1 MAISALSQLDAEASA
16 EPELGSD
23 EQRMHVL
30 ADTLAMKLR
39 LGYEIE
45 SETEFG
51 AVIFS
56 PSPRRWLGI
65 RKGQDNQ
72 RFAIQIHRD
81 RATNIERNKPKP
93 HEHADPRAR
102 SDPAELLRLAFAR
115 RAEPLLIARKWPV
128 AELARP
134 WAV

>member
-1 MAISALSQLDAEASA
+1 MAISALSHLPAEASV

-30 ADTLAMKLR
+30 ADLLATKLR

-56 PSPRRWLGI
+56 PSPRRWLRI
-65 RKGQDNQ
+65 RQGVDNQ
-72 RFAIQIHRD
+72 RFTIQINED
-81 RATNIERNKPKP
+81 GATRIERNQTQ
-93 HEHADPRAR
+93 AA
-102 SDPAELLRLAFAR
+102 
-115 RAEPLLIARKWPV
+115 
-128 AELARP
+128 
-134 WAV
+134 

>member
-1 MAISALSQLDAEASA
+1 MAIPALSHPDAEASA
-16 EPELGSD
+16 GPELGSD

-30 ADTLAMKLR
+30 ADTLEMKLR

-72 RFAIQIHRD
+72 RFTIQIND
-81 RATNIERNKPKP
+81 DGGTNIERN
-93 HEHADPRAR
+93 
-102 SDPAELLRLAFAR
+102 
-115 RAEPLLIARKWPV
+115 
-128 AELARP
+128 
-134 WAV
+134 

>member
-1 MAISALSQLDAEASA
+1 MATSALSQPPAEASV

-72 RFAIQIHRD
+72 RFTIQVD
-81 RATNIERNKPKP
+81 EAGTTNIERNQT
-93 HEHADPRAR
+93 RA
-102 SDPAELLRLAFAR
+102 A
-115 RAEPLLIARKWPV
+115 
-128 AELARP
+128 
-134 WAV
+134 

>member
-1 MAISALSQLDAEASA
+1 MATPALSHLPEASA

-23 EQRMHVL
+23 EQRIHVL
-30 ADTLAMKLR
+30 ADILAMKHR

-65 RKGQDNQ
+65 RKGVDNQ
-72 RFAIQIHRD
+72 RFTIQINEEG
-81 RATNIERNKPKP
+81 ATNIERNQTRV
-93 HEHADPRAR
+93 A
-102 SDPAELLRLAFAR
+102 PA
-115 RAEPLLIARKWPV
+115 
-128 AELARP
+128 
-134 WAV
+134 

>member
-1 MAISALSQLDAEASA
+1 MAISALPHAPAEASA

-56 PSPRRWLGI
+56 PSPRRWLGV
-65 RKGQDNQ
+65 RKGLDNQ
-72 RFAIQIHRD
+72 RFTIQID
-81 RATNIERNKPKP
+81 EGGATNIERN
-93 HEHADPRAR
+93 
-102 SDPAELLRLAFAR
+102 
-115 RAEPLLIARKWPV
+115 
-128 AELARP
+128 
-134 WAV
+134 

>member
-1 MAISALSQLDAEASA
+1 MAISALSRPDAEASA
-16 EPELGSD
+16 EPDLGSD
-23 EQRMHVL
+23 EQRMHLL

-65 RKGQDNQ
+65 RKGRDNQ
-72 RFAIQIHRD
+72 RFTIEIDQD
-81 RATNIERNKPKP
+81 GATNIERN
-93 HEHADPRAR
+93 
-102 SDPAELLRLAFAR
+102 
-115 RAEPLLIARKWPV
+115 
-128 AELARP
+128 
-134 WAV
+134 

>member
-1 MAISALSQLDAEASA
+1 MAISALSHPDPEASA
-16 EPELGSD
+16 ELELGSD

-30 ADTLAMKLR
+30 ADTLEMKLR

-72 RFAIQIHRD
+72 RFTIEIND
-81 RATNIERNKPKP
+81 DGGTNIERN
-93 HEHADPRAR
+93 
-102 SDPAELLRLAFAR
+102 
-115 RAEPLLIARKWPV
+115 
-128 AELARP
+128 
-134 WAV
+134 

>member
-1 MAISALSQLDAEASA
+1 MAISALSRLPADVSV

-23 EQRMHVL
+23 EQRIHVL
-30 ADTLAMKLR
+30 ADIIALKLR

-65 RKGQDNQ
+65 RKGVDNQ
-72 RFAIQIHRD
+72 RFTIEINGDGETR
-81 RATNIERNKPKP
+81 IERK
-93 HEHADPRAR
+93 HARA
-102 SDPAELLRLAFAR
+102 A
-115 RAEPLLIARKWPV
+115 
-128 AELARP
+128 
-134 WAV
+134 

>member
-1 MAISALSQLDAEASA
+1 MAISALSRLPADVSV

-23 EQRMHVL
+23 EQRIHVL
-30 ADTLAMKLR
+30 ADIIELKLR

-65 RKGQDNQ
+65 RKGVDNQ
-72 RFAIQIHRD
+72 RFTIEINGDGETR
-81 RATNIERNKPKP
+81 IERK
-93 HEHADPRAR
+93 HARA
-102 SDPAELLRLAFAR
+102 A
-115 RAEPLLIARKWPV
+115 
-128 AELARP
+128 
-134 WAV
+134 

>member
-1 MAISALSQLDAEASA
+1 MAISALPQLPAEVSV
-16 EPELGSD
+16 ELELGSD

-30 ADTLAMKLR
+30 ADILAMKLR

-65 RKGQDNQ
+65 RKGLDNQ
-72 RFAIQIHRD
+72 RLTIQID
-81 RATNIERNKPKP
+81 EDGATNIERNQ
-93 HEHADPRAR
+93 AQA
-102 SDPAELLRLAFAR
+102 A
-115 RAEPLLIARKWPV
+115 
-128 AELARP
+128 
-134 WAV
+134 

>member
-1 MAISALSQLDAEASA
+1 
-16 EPELGSD
+16 
-23 EQRMHVL
+23 MHVL
-30 ADTLAMKLR
+30 ADTLEMKLR

-72 RFAIQIHRD
+72 RFTIEIND
-81 RATNIERNKPKP
+81 DGGTNIERN
-93 HEHADPRAR
+93 
-102 SDPAELLRLAFAR
+102 
-115 RAEPLLIARKWPV
+115 
-128 AELARP
+128 
-134 WAV
+134 

>member
-1 MAISALSQLDAEASA
+1 MAISALSHPDPEASA

-30 ADTLAMKLR
+30 ADTLEMKLR

-65 RKGQDNQ
+65 RKGLDNQ
-72 RFAIQIHRD
+72 RFTIEIND
-81 RATNIERNKPKP
+81 DGGTNIERN
-93 HEHADPRAR
+93 
-102 SDPAELLRLAFAR
+102 
-115 RAEPLLIARKWPV
+115 
-128 AELARP
+128 
-134 WAV
+134 

>member
-1 MAISALSQLDAEASA
+1 MAISAPSQLPAEASV

-65 RKGQDNQ
+65 RKGQGNQ
-72 RFAIQIHRD
+72 RFTIQVNED
-81 RATNIERNKPKP
+81 GATNIERNQT
-93 HEHADPRAR
+93 RA
-102 SDPAELLRLAFAR
+102 A
-115 RAEPLLIARKWPV
+115 
-128 AELARP
+128 
-134 WAV
+134 

>member
-1 MAISALSQLDAEASA
+1 MAISAPSHLPAGASV

-23 EQRMHVL
+23 DQRMHVL
-30 ADTLAMKLR
+30 ADTLALKLR

-51 AVIFS
+51 ADIFS

-72 RFAIQIHRD
+72 RFTIRID
-81 RATNIERNKPKP
+81 EDGATNIERNQTQ
-93 HEHADPRAR
+93 AA
-102 SDPAELLRLAFAR
+102 
-115 RAEPLLIARKWPV
+115 
-128 AELARP
+128 
-134 WAV
+134 

>member
-1 MAISALSQLDAEASA
+1 MAISAPSQLPTEASV

-72 RFAIQIHRD
+72 RFTIQIND
-81 RATNIERNKPKP
+81 DGGTDIER
-93 HEHADPRAR
+93 
-102 SDPAELLRLAFAR
+102 S
-115 RAEPLLIARKWPV
+115 
-128 AELARP
+128 
-134 WAV
+134 

>member
-1 MAISALSQLDAEASA
+1 MGISALSHPSSEASA

-23 EQRMHVL
+23 EQRIHVL
-30 ADTLAMKLR
+30 ADTLAMKLK
-39 LGYEIE
+39 LGYEVE

-72 RFAIQIHRD
+72 RFTIQID
-81 RATNIERNKPKP
+81 QDGATNIERN
-93 HEHADPRAR
+93 
-102 SDPAELLRLAFAR
+102 
-115 RAEPLLIARKWPV
+115 
-128 AELARP
+128 
-134 WAV
+134 

>member
-1 MAISALSQLDAEASA
+1 MAISALPQLPAEASV
-16 EPELGSD
+16 ELELGSD

-30 ADTLAMKLR
+30 ADVLAMKLR

-72 RFAIQIHRD
+72 RFTIQID
-81 RATNIERNKPKP
+81 EDGATNIERNQ
-93 HEHADPRAR
+93 AQA
-102 SDPAELLRLAFAR
+102 A
-115 RAEPLLIARKWPV
+115 
-128 AELARP
+128 
-134 WAV
+134 

>member
-1 MAISALSQLDAEASA
+1 MATSALSHLPGEASA

-23 EQRMHVL
+23 AQRVHVL
-30 ADTLAMKLR
+30 SDLLATKLR

-56 PSPRRWLGI
+56 PSRRRWLGM

-72 RFAIQIHRD
+72 RFTIQINESGE
-81 RATNIERNKPKP
+81 TNIERNQTQ
-93 HEHADPRAR
+93 
-102 SDPAELLRLAFAR
+102 
-115 RAEPLLIARKWPV
+115 V
-128 AELARP
+128 A
-134 WAV
+134 